1 MIYIQI
7 IDVIGYSGSGK
18 TNFIINAIR
27 LFKEYLNYDVAVI
40 KNVKDHQVDKEGK
53 DSYKF
58 TEAGATYS
66 VIENENREIAVFSK
80 FNDKFIDETINW
92 LQKGP
97 YKIDICLTEGFRNLN
112 NPTVLCI
119 KKFEEIDDQLTENVK
134 MISGI
139 ICLSNLKLNSFSNTP
154 IIDIEK
160 DFQKFLKIFNIK

>member
-27 LFKEYLNYDVAVI
+27 LFKKYLNYDIAVI
-40 KNVKDHQVDKEGK
+40 KNVKHHQVDDEGK
-53 DSYKF
+53 DSFKF

-66 VIENENREIAVFSK
+66 VIENENRQIAIFSK
-80 FNDKFIDETINW
+80 LSGKLIDEIINW

-97 YKIDICLTEGFRNLN
+97 HKIDLCLTEGIRNLN
-112 NPTVLCI
+112 NPTVLCA
-119 KKFEEIDDQLTENVK
+119 KKIGEIEEQLTKNVK
-134 MISGI
+134 VISGI
-139 ICLSNLKLNSFSNTP
+139 ISVSELNIENFLNIP

>member
-7 IDVIGYSGSGK
+7 IDVIGFSGSGK

-27 LFKEYLNYDVAVI
+27 LFKKYLNYDIAVI
-40 KNVKDHQVDKEGK
+40 KNVKHHQVDDEGK
-53 DSYKF
+53 DSFKF

-66 VIENENREIAVFSK
+66 VIENENRQIAIFSK
-80 FNDKFIDETINW
+80 LSGKLIDEIINW

-97 YKIDICLTEGFRNLN
+97 HKIDLCLTEGIRNLN
-112 NPTVLCI
+112 NPTVLCA
-119 KKFEEIDDQLTENVK
+119 KKLGEIEEQLTKNVK
-134 MISGI
+134 VISGI
-139 ICLSNLKLNSFSNTP
+139 ISVSELNIENFLNIP